1 MKIYDDV
8 RLNTELEE
16 LSVKGIHKGE
26 TGLLIEIDA
35 NSCLVMFLN
44 SLNYGDYA
52 FVRVNKKHLSV
63 CEFKYDKK
71 TDELRKMV
79 ATKDLTKDSFKPQ
92 KFLEYDC
99 VELIVEKEKYA
110 KYGVHKGAKGAVME
124 DKCID
129 SCYYVIFTDYN
140 TGYDIADLSVHE
152 DDLVLV
158 KR

>member
-1 MKIYDDV
+1 MEIYDDIK
-8 RLNTELEE
+8 LNTELEE

-35 NSCLVMFLN
+35 SSCMVMFLN

-52 FVRVNKKHLSV
+52 FVRVNKKYLNV
-63 CEFKYDKK
+63 CDFKYGKDVE
-71 TDELRKMV
+71 ELKRMV
-79 ATKDLTKDSFKPQ
+79 KSKDLTKDSFKPQ

-99 VELIVEKEKYA
+99 VELVVEKEKYA

-124 DKCID
+124 NYCID
-129 SCYYVIFTDYN
+129 GCYYVIFTDYN

-152 DDLVLV
+152 DDLKLV